1 MAAPCMSASARSRL
15 PPSAPAAARLAVD
28 VLTPALVRGADQG
41 ADLVR
46 VGCGLDALEVVL
58 VDPSLLERVLAQPA
72 QHLLPLRPREQ
83 DRREVAER
91 QRLEELIE
99 GAEATRCDHKCGGI
113 AHEHDL
119 PREEVAEAK

>member
-28 VLTPALVRGADQG
+28 VLTPALVRG
-41 ADLVR
+41 
-46 VGCGLDALEVVL
+46 GCGLDALEVVL

-83 DRREVAER
+83 DRREVADRLRLDQR